1 MSERPGATVGDWL
14 VNTSL
19 FAQAWR
25 AVCVGAPNWWW
36 SSWICTAAIIFTAI
50 IWSESELQ
58 VMSELTAAFRR
69 GIKYPVVYMIL
80 GQLVA
85 ISVAIALFLTAVYL
99 HEPIPNRKPK
109 APLMLCFMLIS
120 AQVAMFIL
128 PELADQPAFVCV
140 LGFIHAAVVI
150 PLFFIPTNG
159 KNESGSLPFGGLF
172 ALLIVLAAVIHT
184 FTTVRVLDML
194 PAAKWLPKFLSKI
207 VLSHPAQASV
217 SLDVVW
223 VAITFF
229 AWWVVKGSM
238 PSIIAKVSA
247 IAAAGA
253 VGAARYLGVNWY
265 LIGSFLPILVLL
277 GVAAAAYGLSTVRS
291 RNDDKRAAL
300 LEKLG
305 IKEYGVIPGTDTEPP
320 AMAKKR
326 TIVGFW
332 HPYW

>member
-1 MSERPGATVGDWL
+1 
-14 VNTSL
+14 
-19 FAQAWR
+19 
-25 AVCVGAPNWWW
+25 
-36 SSWICTAAIIFTAI
+36 
-50 IWSESELQ
+50 
-58 VMSELTAAFRR
+58 
-69 GIKYPVVYMIL
+69 MIL

-99 HEPIPNRKPK
+99 HEPIPGRKPK

-128 PELADQPAFVCV
+128 PELADQPAFVYV

-150 PLFFIPTNG
+150 PLFFIPRNG
-159 KNESGSLPFGGLF
+159 RNESGSLPFGGLF
-172 ALLIVLAAVIHT
+172 TLLVVLAAVIHT

-194 PAAKWLPKFLSKI
+194 PAAKWLPKYLYRI
-207 VLSHPAQASV
+207 LLSHPAQASV

-223 VAITFF
+223 CAIIL
-229 AWWVVKGSM
+229 ASWWIVNGSTV
-238 PSIIAKVSA
+238 SIIAKVA
-247 IAAAGA
+247 LVAATGA

-265 LIGSFLPILVLL
+265 LIGSFLPILALL
-277 GVAAAAYGLSTVRS
+277 GVAGTAYGLSTVRS

-305 IKEYGVIPGTDTEPP
+305 IKEYGVIPGTETRPP
-320 AMAKKR
+320 ALAKKR